1 MNVDVDGVSR
11 SVTVVGQPGGE
22 GSRALVLVFHG
33 SRQDGQGHRAFT
45 GKAYDALAQQGAVV
59 AYLDG
64 YRGNWNDARRLSAF
78 PARLAGI
85 DDTGFA
91 RAVIDALA
99 ASHGVDRQRVFA
111 VGYSNGGQM
120 VLRLVHE
127 APGLVAGAA
136 VIAATMPAPGD
147 FLVNDGPGPGVPVPV
162 LLVHGTKDRIV
173 PYGGGEMSRWARTVF
188 KVGGRSLSMPETAAY
203 FAHRNGI
210 TAEPV
215 RTAVTGCG
223 RGRRQTWVERT
234 RYAQDGSAPV
244 DLYTVHGGGHTV
256 PGPRSAPF
264 VLGATNHDVSA
275 AELVSEFFG
284 LDGRSRRSPGLVS
297 PAPAP

>member
-11 SVTVVGQPGGE
+11 SVTVVGEPGGE
-22 GSRALVLVFHG
+22 GTRALVLVFHG
-33 SRQDGQGHRAFT
+33 SRQDGPGHRAFT

-91 RAVIDALA
+91 RAVVDALV

-127 APGLVAGAA
+127 APGLLAGAA
-136 VIAATMPAPGD
+136 VIAATMPEPED
-147 FLVNDGPGPGVPVPV
+147 FLVPDGPGPAVPLPV
-162 LLVHGTKDRIV
+162 LLVHGAKDRIA
-173 PYGGGEMSRWARTVF
+173 PYQGGEMSRWARAVF
-188 KVGGRSLSMPETAAY
+188 KVGGSMRSAPETAAY

-210 TAEPV
+210 TAEPA
-215 RTAVTGCG
+215 RTTVSGPH
-223 RGRRQTWVERT
+223 RGWRRTWVERT
-234 RYAQDGSAPV
+234 RHAQDGLAPV